1 MILVKSTKSLGGQDS
16 QGRRMLL
23 LSLECDS
30 EADLPSPDYF
40 ASSANAIISM
50 GSDAHTIAENAKYM
64 LNSSGF
70 WVLQEAG
77 TAAYTKAEVDAL
89 LAQKQG
95 LLTFDAAPAA
105 DSTNPVYSG
114 GLYTYIYGLPV
125 TEIPQNA
132 DLNTATYIVPGVF
145 RCSTNAIA
153 ETLSNCP
160 TSNGFRMIVFD
171 TIALTG
177 YQQRIIYPNNANGEF
192 FMQRR
197 TTSLNFGSWFRFQ
210 GTAV

>member
-1 MILVKSTKSLGGQDS
+1 M
-16 QGRRMLL
+16 
-23 LSLECDS
+23 SLECDS
-30 EADLPSPDYF
+30 AADLPAPDYF
-40 ASSANAIISM
+40 ASSAEAMISM
-50 GSDAHTIAENAKYM
+50 GSDAHTISENAKYM
-64 LNSSGF
+64 LNSSGS

-105 DSTNPVYSG
+105 DSLNPVYSG
-114 GLYTYIYGLPV
+114 GLYSYIYGLPV

-153 ETLSNCP
+153 ATLSNCP
-160 TSNGFRMIVFD
+160 TANGFRMIVFD